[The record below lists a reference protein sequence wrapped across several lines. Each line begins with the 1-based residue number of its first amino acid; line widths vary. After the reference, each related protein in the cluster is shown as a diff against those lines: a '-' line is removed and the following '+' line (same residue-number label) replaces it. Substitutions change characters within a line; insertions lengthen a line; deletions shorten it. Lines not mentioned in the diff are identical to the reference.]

1 MTATSAMAD
10 TIETTAPPPRRRGR
24 TGTVRIVGSLAV
36 VAFYA
41 LCAAFGPI
49 LFRFDP
55 VAVDTRNRLLAPL
68 SHTSEGHLVL
78 FGTDQIGQDL
88 LAKMMQG
95 ARVSMTIGISAL
107 LLSGLIGLVFGILAG
122 WFGGWLDS
130 ILMRLADIQ
139 LAFPG
144 ILLAILIAAVLG
156 PSVGNVIVVLSIS
169 GWVTFARVTRGQ
181 ALATKNREYVDATR
195 VLGART
201 WHVVRTCVLPSCRA
215 PFLVI
220 AALHIGD
227 VILAE
232 ASLSF
237 LGLGTPA
244 TTPSWGTTIAS
255 GRDLLS
261 TAWWISAI
269 PGVALAVLVVA
280 FGVLGD
286 ALRDR
291 YDPKLAER

>member
-1 MTATSAMAD
+1 MTATL
-10 TIETTAPPPRRRGR
+10 TAPRVRSRTRGKP
-24 TGTVRIVGSLAV
+24 GSVRIVGALAV
-36 VAFYA
+36 VCFYA
-41 LCAAFGPI
+41 LCAAFGPM

-55 VAVDTRNRLLAPL
+55 VAVDTRNRLLAPM
-68 SHTSEGHLVL
+68 SHTSGGHLVL
-78 FGTDQIGQDL
+78 FGTDQVGQDL

-95 ARVSMTIGISAL
+95 ARVSMTIGVSAL
-107 LLSGLIGLVFGILAG
+107 LLSGLIGLVFGIVAG
-122 WFGGWLDS
+122 YFGGPLDS
-130 ILMRLADIQ
+130 LLMRLADIQ

-156 PSVGNVIVVLSIS
+156 PSVTNVIVVLSIS

-181 ALATKNREYVDATR
+181 VLATKRREYVDATR
-195 VLGART
+195 TLGARH
-201 WHVVRTCVLPSCRA
+201 WHVVRTCILPACRA

-237 LGLGTPA
+237 LGLGTPV

-255 GRDLLS
+255 GRDLLG

-269 PGVALAVLVVA
+269 PGIGLAILVVA

-291 YDPKLAER
+291 FDPKLAGR

>member
-1 MTATSAMAD
+1 MTATLD
-10 TIETTAPPPRRRGR
+10 APRVRLR
-24 TGTVRIVGSLAV
+24 TKGKPGGVRIVGSLAV
-36 VAFYA
+36 VCCYA
-41 LCAAFGPI
+41 LCAVFGPM

-55 VAVDTRNRLLAPL
+55 VAVDTRNRLLAPM
-68 SHTSEGHLVL
+68 SHTSAGDLVL
-78 FGTDQIGQDL
+78 FGTDQVGQDL

-107 LLSGLIGLVFGILAG
+107 LLSGLIGLVFGVLAG
-122 WFGGWLDS
+122 YFGGPLDS
-130 ILMRLADIQ
+130 LLMRLADIQ

-156 PSVGNVIVVLSIS
+156 PSVTNVIVVLSVS
-169 GWVTFARVTRGQ
+169 GWVTFARVVRGQ
-181 ALATKNREYVDATR
+181 VLATKRREYVDATR
-195 VLGART
+195 TLGARH
-201 WHVVRTCVLPSCRA
+201 WHIVRTCILPACRA

-232 ASLSF
+232 AALSF
-237 LGLGTPA
+237 LGLGTPV

-255 GRDLLS
+255 GRDLLG
-261 TAWWISAI
+261 TAWWISAL
-269 PGVALAVLVVA
+269 PGIGLAVLVVA

-291 YDPKLAER
+291 FDPKLAGR